1 VVLFRDVTVE
11 RRAQEALRGSE
22 KRQAFLLELND
33 ALRPLASIEEIEATT
48 NRLLG
53 MHLGVDRVMFSEVV
67 GEPGAE
73 EGLIRSQY
81 VRPAAQGQPSTVPF
95 AERVDYRRFFGKS
108 TMAGRYRGD
117 LLVVAD
123 IDASPGFEASERA
136 AWAAAGVRA
145 AIIVPLAKSS
155 KLVDELGVQCA
166 APRVWTEAE
175 ISLVRE
181 VAERT
186 WVAGERAHSTKAL
199 KESEQTLRTADERK
213 NEFIATLAHELRNP
227 LAPMRTGLSILNRTG
242 GASATAVRTR
252 EVMDRQLTYLVR
264 LVDDL
269 LDVSRVSRGEVVL
282 KKTVN
287 TLQGVVDLA
296 LETSRP
302 LLDTAGHH
310 LRVDLPREPVL
321 LNVDATRISQVLS
334 NILNNAAKY
343 TPNGGQVSLR
353 AERVAPDRVRLQVE
367 DTGMGIPPE
376 MLDNVFDLFTQVD
389 HASGRSQGGLGIGL
403 SLSRRLVELHGGT
416 VRARSAGLGQGS
428 TFTVELPAMPAL
440 AQESPPQDGASNTA
454 SGVAGKSVLVV
465 DDNVD
470 AAEMLLMALQFD
482 GHEVRVV
489 HTGND
494 ALAAFAEGEAP
505 DVVLLDI
512 GLPDRSGYEVAEAL
526 RQRRAFDRTVLV
538 ALTGWGARRDQA
550 RTQAAG
556 FDLHLTKPVSSEALA
571 KALASGPRR
580 GAQPLA

>member
-11 RRAQEALRGSE
+11 RRAQEAVRESE
-22 KRQAFLLELND
+22 RRQAFLLELND

-53 MHLGVDRVMFSEVV
+53 MHLGADRVMFSEVV

-81 VRPAAQGQPSTVPF
+81 VRPAADGQPTTVPF
-95 AERVDYRRFFGKS
+95 AERFDYRRFGKS

-123 IDASPGFEASERA
+123 IDASPGFQASERA

-166 APRVWTEAE
+166 APRVWTDAE

-186 WVAGERAHSTKAL
+186 WVAGERARSTKAL
-199 KESEQTLRTADERK
+199 EESEQALRTADERK

-227 LAPMRTGLSILNRTG
+227 LAPMRTGLSILNRIG

-310 LRVDLPREPVL
+310 LRVDLPRVPVL
-321 LNVDATRISQVLS
+321 LNIDATRIAQVLS

-367 DTGMGIPPE
+367 DTGMGIPPD

-389 HASGRSQGGLGIGL
+389 QASGRSQGGLGIGL

-416 VRARSAGLGQGS
+416 VHARSAGLGQGS
-428 TFTVELPAMPAL
+428 TFTVELPVMPPL
-440 AQESPPQDGASNTA
+440 QPDDSPQGDGITA
-454 SGVAGKSVLVV
+454 AAPDGTRKSVLVV

-470 AAEMLLMALQFD
+470 AADLLMMDLKLE
-482 GHEVRVV
+482 GHDVRVV

-494 ALAAFAEGEAP
+494 ALTAFGAGEAP

-512 GLPDRSGYEVAEAL
+512 GLPDLSGYEVAAEL
-526 RQRRAFDRTVLV
+526 RRRRAFDGTVLV
-538 ALTGWGARRDQA
+538 AVTGWGAARDQQRA
-550 RTQAAG
+550 LAAG
-556 FDLHLTKPVSSEALA
+556 FDLHLTKPVSADALRG
-571 KALASGPRR
+571 ALASGRR
-580 GAQPLA
+580 PPNSL